1 MNPWPFVVGAYAV
14 ALVVTVTLLAWSF
27 GTMRRAEAAAEALKR
42 Q

>member
-14 ALVVTVTLLAWSF
+14 ALAVTVALLAWSF